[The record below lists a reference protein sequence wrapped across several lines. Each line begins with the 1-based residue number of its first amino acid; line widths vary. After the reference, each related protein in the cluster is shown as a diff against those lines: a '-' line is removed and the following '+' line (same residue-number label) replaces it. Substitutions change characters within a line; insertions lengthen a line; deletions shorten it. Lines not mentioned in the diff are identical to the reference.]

1 MKFINNF
8 IPNSVCKFLLL
19 SGVPGL
25 LLFSGTLYALS
36 MVLPGFSGGHHTV
49 NIKSYKERKFNTVYK
64 QQFDYSCGSSALAS
78 LLTYHYDF
86 PVTEQ
91 LVFNAMYQ
99 QGDQKK
105 IQRQGFSLLDMKRYI
120 EKKGLRAEGYRIS
133 LDRLAKVAVPAIT
146 LVNNAGYKHF
156 VIVKGVTDK
165 EVLIGDPSVGTKTI
179 PRKEF
184 EAIWNSGI
192 VFIINSRISI
202 ARSHFNEEWKL
213 NAKAPGSIA
222 LTMNPVA
229 DFNLMLPPPSD
240 F

>member
-1 MKFINNF
+1 MGFISNF
-8 IPNSVCKFLLL
+8 TLNSVCKILLL
-19 SGVPGL
+19 SGMTGL
-25 LLFSGTLYALS
+25 IVFPGTLYALD
-36 MVLPGFSGGHHTV
+36 MVLPGFSGGHYTV
-49 NIKSYKERKFNTVYK
+49 STKSYKERKFNTVYK

-78 LLTYHYDF
+78 LLTYHYDL

-105 IQRQGFSLLDMKRYI
+105 IQRQGFSMLDMKRYI
-120 EKKGLRAEGYRIS
+120 EKNGQRADGYRIS
-133 LDRLAKVAVPAIT
+133 LDKLAKVAVPAIT
-146 LVNNAGYKHF
+146 LVNNKGYKHF
-156 VIVKGVTDK
+156 VIIKGVTDQ
-165 EVLIGDPSVGTKTI
+165 EVLIGDPSVGTITI

-184 EAIWNSGI
+184 EAIWKDGI

-213 NAKAPGSIA
+213 NATAPASIA
-222 LTMNPVA
+222 LTLDPVA